1 MRRELELFFTAL
13 MFFTRLPVPDISYSQ
28 EKLNASSRYFPLVG
42 ILIGTLSATV
52 FMFSTML
59 FSTNISVLLSMIA
72 SILITGAFHEDGF
85 ADTCDG
91 FGGGYTK
98 EKILEIMKDSRIG
111 AYGAIGIT
119 LLLILKFFLLSE
131 IKPMYIPMVIV
142 SGHAIS
148 RFISISLLYSMVYV
162 KEEGKAKPISTA
174 LPLPSLLIAGFF
186 GLIPLL
192 LFKKYLILLVLFPL
206 FFTRSYLSYYF
217 KKHIGGYTG
226 DCLGAVQQV
235 SEIVFYI
242 TVFLLMQWKFI

>member
-1 MRRELELFFTAL
+1 MRRELELFFTAI
-13 MFFTRLPVPDISYSQ
+13 MFFTRLPVPELEYSQ

-42 ILIGTLSATV
+42 ILVGALSATV
-52 FMFSTML
+52 FMFSSL
-59 FSTNISVLLSMIA
+59 IFSTNISVLLSMIT

-111 AYGAIGIT
+111 AFGAIGII
-119 LLLILKFFLLSE
+119 LLLIFKFLLLAE
-131 IKPMYIPMVIV
+131 IKPMVIPIVIV

-162 KEEGKAKPISTA
+162 KEEGKAKPLSTA
-174 LPLPSLLIAGFF
+174 LPLASLIVAGIF
-186 GLIPLL
+186 GLLPLL
-192 LFKKYLILLVLFPL
+192 LFKKFFVLLVLIPL
-206 FFTRSYLSYYF
+206 LLTRTYLSYYF
-217 KKHIGGYTG
+217 KKQIGGYTG
-226 DCLGAVQQV
+226 DCLGAAQQV

-242 TVFLLMQWKFI
+242 SVFLLLQWKFI

>member
-13 MFFTRLPVPDISYSQ
+13 MFFTRLPVPELEYSQ
-28 EKLNASSRYFPLVG
+28 EKLNSSSRYFPLVG
-42 ILIGTLSATV
+42 ILVGALSATV

-59 FSTNISVLLSMIA
+59 FSTNVSVLLSMIG

-111 AYGAIGIT
+111 AFGAIGII
-119 LLLILKFFLLSE
+119 LLLIFKFLLLSE
-131 IKPMYIPMVIV
+131 MKPMVIPIAIV

-162 KEEGKAKPISTA
+162 KEEGKAKPLSTA
-174 LPLPSLLIAGFF
+174 LPLSSLIVAGFF
-186 GLIPLL
+186 GLLPLL
-192 LFKKYLILLVLFPL
+192 LFKKPFILLIVIPL
-206 FFTRSYLSYYF
+206 LLTRWYLSYYF

-226 DCLGAVQQV
+226 DCLGAAQQV

-242 TVFLLMQWKFI
+242 SIFLMLQWKFI

>member
-1 MRRELELFFTAL
+1 MRKELELFFTAL
-13 MFFTRLPVPDISYSQ
+13 MFFTRLPVPELDYCQ

-42 ILIGTLSATV
+42 ILVGALSATV
-52 FMFSTML
+52 FMFSSL
-59 FSTNISVLLSMIA
+59 VLPVGISILLSMIS

-111 AYGAIGIT
+111 AFGAIGII
-119 LLLILKFFLLSE
+119 LLLALKFLLLSE
-131 IKPMYIPMVIV
+131 IKPLYIPIVIV
-142 SGHAIS
+142 AGHSLS

-162 KEEGKAKPISTA
+162 KEDGKAKPISTA
-174 LPLPSLLIAGFF
+174 LPLPSLIVAGIF
-186 GLIPLL
+186 GFLPLL
-192 LFKKYLILLVLFPL
+192 LFKKVFILVIIIPL
-206 FFTRSYLSYYF
+206 LFTRWYLSYYF

-226 DCLGAVQQV
+226 DCLGATQQV

-242 TVFLLMQWKFI
+242 CIFLLLQWKFI